1 MRLSSQALLLLGML
15 TSSLDAL
22 AIDEF
27 FDKSAGHMNGFLEVT
42 DKTYLKECGSCHFP
56 YSPGLLP
63 AASWNR
69 IMSQPD
75 KHFGDNIKLD
85 AATHSAILRYLAD
98 NAADKSPYLGSQI
111 LMEKINPNSP
121 PARVMSVPRL
131 RDKHYVMKEVI
142 AKNGNIKVRTF
153 ANCDG
158 CHQAAAKGDFGYAE
172 LVVPGVHGI
181 KKIKVDGYKADK
193 SLN

>member
-1 MRLSSQALLLLGML
+1 MRLLPRVLLSCAL
-15 TSSLDAL
+15 TISIDAW

-27 FDKSAGHMNGFLEVT
+27 FDKSAGNMNGFLEVT
-42 DKTYLKECGSCHFP
+42 DKTYLKECGSCHFA

-63 AASWNR
+63 AASWAR

-85 AATHSAILRYLAD
+85 ATTSEAISRYLAD

-111 LMEKINPNSP
+111 LVEKINPKSP
-121 PARVMSVPRL
+121 PVRVMSVPRL

-153 ANCDG
+153 HNCDG

-181 KKIKVDGYKADK
+181 KKIKVDGFKAEK